1 MIEKVTV
8 VRHTNMRVNERTFR
22 VTEKKKKKEHKVQAT
37 KIKKYITTTIGYTLS
52 RYQIKPLH

>member
-22 VTEKKKKKEHKVQAT
+22 VTEKKKKRKN
-37 KIKKYITTTIGYTLS
+37 IKCKPQRLRSTSQQRLGTL
-52 RYQIKPLH
+52 YLVIK